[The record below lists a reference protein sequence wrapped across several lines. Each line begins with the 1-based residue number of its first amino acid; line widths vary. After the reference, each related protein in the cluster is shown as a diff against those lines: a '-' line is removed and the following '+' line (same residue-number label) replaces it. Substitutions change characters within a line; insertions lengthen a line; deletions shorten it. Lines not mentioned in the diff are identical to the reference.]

1 MGAFFFL
8 MFLLLGL
15 ASCIHEYKYCNC
27 GSTDER
33 LRAYNDV
40 INELVERRFYN
51 FYLGKDEERVFKAYV
66 AKPADTAKLRAEIIG
81 LQNEIYGD
89 TSRFCTLYLDTILRP
104 GFENLK
110 YYETDTG
117 EYSTQFTNIIS
128 LISNNKQAIID
139 SLNERQTKYS
149 SANFSL
155 CSSKMVAIGDA
166 YKKSSNC
173 IIGKISLSKLFL
185 NEERNKGVL
194 YYEFRC
200 GGLCGKGELLLIEKS
215 NGRWH
220 IYRSLRSW
228 IL

>member
-1 MGAFFFL
+1 MS
-8 MFLLLGL
+8 LLLGL

-27 GSTDER
+27 GAADEQ

-51 FYLGKDEERVFKAYV
+51 FYLGKDEERVFKVYV
-66 AKPADTAKLRAEIIG
+66 DKPADTAKLREEIIG

-89 TSRFCTLYLDTILRP
+89 TSRFCTLYLDTILRH

-110 YYETDTG
+110 DYETDTG
-117 EYSTQFTNIIS
+117 EYSTQFKNIIS

-139 SLNERQTKYS
+139 SLNETQTKYS

-155 CSSKMVAIGDA
+155 CSSRIVSIGDA
-166 YKKSSNC
+166 YTKSFNC

-220 IYRSLRSW
+220 IYKSLRSW
-228 IL
+228 IS